1 MRATAWLLR
10 GYRVLSKGQGP
21 FSRAAKA
28 LELQE
33 MNMQSRA
40 RVYAD
45 VNVTRPREY
54 WDYETLS
61 IQWGCAGPACIG
73 APRPARRSSACPVA
87 SAWTITTV
95 IKRSA
100 WVQLALPLAF
110 GSPGPCRQSIL
121 AWIYNQARLLG
132 LVSPLP
138 ADSDVMPVYGD
149 QPTPESGLMS
159 GRKALLGLPSSLLP
173 GKPGAGGSL

>member
-61 IQWGCAGPACIG
+61 IQWGCAGPACTWCTRAG
-73 APRPARRSSACPVA
+73 KTLFC
-87 SAWTITTV
+87 
-95 IKRSA
+95 
-100 WVQLALPLAF
+100 LPDCNCLDLHV
-110 GSPGPCRQSIL
+110 C
-121 AWIYNQARLLG
+121 
-132 LVSPLP
+132 
-138 ADSDVMPVYGD
+138 D
-149 QPTPESGLMS
+149 
-159 GRKALLGLPSSLLP
+159 
-173 GKPGAGGSL
+173 